1 MKDCGVHGL
10 GSSVRIRRSKLVDRD
25 RRQVFHVVSRV
36 VDRRKIFGTEE
47 RRFFLATLRRLEA
60 FCGIQVLTYS
70 LMGNHFHLLL
80 LVPSQSALDRQQLF
94 SRAKQFYSGNPGRLR
109 LLERMFHEAKDT
121 QALSE
126 LCERIRARMGDISV
140 FVKELKESFSRW
152 YNKREGRVG
161 TLWEGR
167 FRSVLV
173 EIGMSALTAVARYI
187 EMNSVRAGLVD
198 EPDQFAF
205 CGYGE
210 SRRGGKAAIDGLF
223 RLHQLVG
230 NAGESEP
237 ASVLKT
243 HARRFLNADGNSVH
257 SRCGTN
263 GRVRAMSEGI
273 MLGRLSW
280 TLATMR
286 LRGIGRIS
294 AWREVE
300 SSRGL
305 RSSEPLVSAMDCRR
319 EIVA

>member
-1 MKDCGVHGL
+1 M
-10 GSSVRIRRSKLVDRD
+10 
-25 RRQVFHVVSRV
+25 VSRV
-36 VDRRKIFGTEE
+36 VDRRKVFGTEE
-47 RRFFLATLRRLEA
+47 RRFFLTTLRRLEA

-80 LVPSQSALDRQQLF
+80 LVPSQSAMDRQQLL
-94 SRAKQFYSGNPGRLR
+94 SRARQFYSENPGRLR
-109 LLERMFHEAKDT
+109 HLERMVNDPKDT
-121 QALSE
+121 NALSE

-152 YNKREGRVG
+152 YNKRKGREG

-198 EPDQFAF
+198 EPDQFVYS
-205 CGYGE
+205 GYGE
-210 SRRGGKAAIDGLF
+210 SKRGGKAAIDGLF

-230 NAGESEP
+230 NTCECKP
-237 ASVLKT
+237 AAVLRT
-243 HARRFLNADGNSVH
+243 YARRFLNLVGSSSGH
-257 SRCGTN
+257 SRCRTN

-273 MLGRLSW
+273 VLGRRSW

-294 AWREVE
+294 SLREAE
-300 SSRGL
+300 SAG
-305 RSSEPLVSAMDCRR
+305 RSESTELLVSAMDCRR
-319 EIVA
+319 EVVA